1 MVVTATRTCVILPVK
16 AFTQGKTRLRA
27 QLTDQARARLA
38 RDMFLGVLHAAQDC
52 AQLAATYVVTNGADV
67 AELVH
72 RNHAEHRTAVLR
84 DPRADMTL
92 ASLMDWAIGEVSQRG
107 ATRALILMADLPALE
122 TRDLSELCAALDE
135 HDGVL
140 VPDRRGQST
149 NALGLRL
156 PFAGQTAFGEPDSF
170 ARHRA
175 HMAALELRA
184 RVLVNGRIA
193 HDVDIPDDL
202 LTTPC
207 APLDECHGDIAD
219 KQQGW

>member
-1 MVVTATRTCVILPVK
+1 MVLTGARTCVILPVK

-27 QLTDQARARLA
+27 QLSDQARAGLA
-38 RDMFLGVLHAAQDC
+38 RDMFLGVLHASQAC
-52 AQLAATYVVTNGADV
+52 AQVCATYVVTNGADV

-72 RNHAEHRTAVLR
+72 RTDTKHRTAVLR
-84 DPRADMTL
+84 DPRPDMTL
-92 ASLMDWAIGEVSQRG
+92 AGLMDWALAEVSQRG

-122 TRDLSELCAALDE
+122 TRDLSALCSALDA
-135 HDGVL
+135 HDCVL

-156 PFAGQTAFGEPDSF
+156 PFLGQTAFGEPDSF
-170 ARHRA
+170 ARHSA
-175 HMAALELRA
+175 HMAALDLRA

-202 LTTPC
+202 MTAP
-207 APLDECHGDIAD
+207 APLDECHAD
-219 KQQGW
+219 VAGKQQGW